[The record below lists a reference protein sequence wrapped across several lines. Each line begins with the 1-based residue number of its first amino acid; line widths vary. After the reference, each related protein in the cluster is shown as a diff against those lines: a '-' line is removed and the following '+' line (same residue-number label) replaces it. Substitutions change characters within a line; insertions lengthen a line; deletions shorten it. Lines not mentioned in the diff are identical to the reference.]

1 MNGLRPPAQ
10 VMRLARL
17 GAAHQTR
24 LSFMRTLLRSM
35 RRERWRFDRPMLDV
49 DARGVGRAVYRAIG
63 PRRTYSLVAFAHDL
77 PDHLRTD
84 RVIAEAWDSTFA
96 LFDGEPTAADLDRL
110 AENVP
115 RQEAGRV
122 SDRELVL
129 SRANRSGRLWRHAAK
144 RLAEGRQP
152 DVTLVEEVGYLMR
165 TTAVYGSGK
174 FGAAEH
180 ASLVGRPLMDG
191 PFRAEMLAVWLI
203 RSFAADLVER
213 LASAIGGSGATRL
226 SPEIRR
232 RLGIGNSTGL
242 GMAPFLVNHPL
253 LLNAWILAR
262 ETAFARVRTLPQAG
276 KRERRAFRE
285 LLPRAREMADGWST
299 SDPSQSRRIEGLRA
313 DVRRLMAHVEAGAL
327 DVAFPWDRL
336 ALWSEDALDLEGQEL
351 AASLMLEPHGA
362 LVDDLADAMRAD
374 EPAGFRIRGDRAVGE
389 MRDVLRRNYGW
400 ALEMNHASPQ
410 ASARFWYVSEAKLEP
425 RLGERTEEPGAELEL
440 PLDIARAARALD
452 DALAEHPRNTP
463 IREALAAWPEIRRMA
478 RRLQISENAPYSE
491 IRDNLISSEMR
502 PIDIMRCKLAFF
514 GATRFDPRSD
524 RWVRVAMFQNAP
536 YPEEL
541 SSSPEDDWMLPPHA
555 VAEPAP

>member
-1 MNGLRPPAQ
+1 
-10 VMRLARL
+10 MRLARL

-24 LSFMRTLLRSM
+24 LSFMRTLLRGM
-35 RRERWRFDRPMLDV
+35 RREKWRFDRPMLDV
-49 DARGVGRAVYRAIG
+49 DDRGVGRALYRAIG

-77 PDHLRTD
+77 PDSLRTD
-84 RVIAEAWDSTFA
+84 RVIAEAWDATFA
-96 LFDGEPTAADLDRL
+96 LVDGEPTKADLDRL
-110 AENVP
+110 AANVP

-122 SDRELVL
+122 TDRELVL
-129 SRANRSGRLWRHAAK
+129 SRANRSGRLWRHATE
-144 RLAEGRQP
+144 RLAEGLQP
-152 DVTLVEEVGYLMR
+152 AAALLEEVGYLMR

-180 ASLVGRPLMDG
+180 AALAGRPLMNG

-203 RSFAADLVER
+203 RSFAADIVER
-213 LASAIGGSGATRL
+213 MARAVGGSRATRL
-226 SPEIRR
+226 SPENRR

-262 ETAFARVRTLPQAG
+262 ETAIARVRSLPRAG

-285 LLPRAREMADGWST
+285 LLPRARDMADSWST
-299 SDPSQSRRIEGLRA
+299 PDPLQTRRIECLRT
-313 DVRRLMAHVEAGAL
+313 DVRRLMAHVETGAL
-327 DVAFPWDRL
+327 DGDFPWNRL
-336 ALWSEDALDLEGQEL
+336 ALWSEDALDQEGQEL
-351 AASLMLEPHGA
+351 AASLILEPHGA

-374 EPAGFRIRGDRAVGE
+374 EPAGFRIRGDRSVGD

-400 ALEMNHASPQ
+400 ALEMDHASPE

-425 RLGERTEEPGAELEL
+425 RLGERAEEPGAELEL
-440 PLDIARAARALD
+440 PLDIARDARALD
-452 DALAEHPRNTP
+452 DALAELPRNAP
-463 IREALAAWPEIRRMA
+463 IREALEALPEIRRMA

-502 PIDIMRCKLAFF
+502 PIDILRCKLAFF

-541 SSSPEDDWMLPPHA
+541 SSAPEDDWMLPPA
-555 VAEPAP
+555 RVPESAP